1 MLDRLMK
8 AIDRWRVIQLD
19 TQVSG
24 HESRCLLM
32 WLRYRST
39 KRIVRANG
47 RILGKVAKDSKLV
60 LSGLANDA
68 CLVAVTVE
76 DLLIVVSGRDECLN
90 GNILA
95 LR

>member
-1 MLDRLMK
+1 
-8 AIDRWRVIQLD
+8 
-19 TQVSG
+19 
-24 HESRCLLM
+24 M

>member
-1 MLDRLMK
+1 
-8 AIDRWRVIQLD
+8 
-19 TQVSG
+19 
-24 HESRCLLM
+24 
-32 WLRYRST
+32 
-39 KRIVRANG
+39 
-47 RILGKVAKDSKLV
+47 LGKVAKDSKLV